1 MPFDP
6 NIRNFR
12 EVPLSEEKKGLVT
25 VEIAE
30 GIATV
35 TLNRLEAHNALSV
48 EMLEQFIDALYA
60 LKFDPETRVIVVTGA
75 GEKAFCAGAD
85 LIQRGQMDMPQ
96 TRQHINLIRTAVNE
110 LEAMPQPTI
119 AAVNGVAFGGG
130 TELTLAADL
139 RVASVNAKFGLTETA
154 LAIIPGAGGTQ
165 RLPRLIGVAK
175 AKELILTARRIGAEE
190 AEQIGLVNC
199 VTAAEDLLAKAYEL
213 AREITKNGPM
223 AVRQAKLAIN
233 KGVEVDL
240 ATGLS
245 IEQNAYEVILPSQD
259 RLEGLKAF
267 KEKRPPV
274 YKGE

>member
-12 EVPLSEEKKGLVT
+12 ETPLPEDRRGLVA
-25 VEIAE
+25 VEIADS
-30 GIATV
+30 IATV
-35 TLNRLEAHNALSV
+35 TLNRPSAANALSV

-60 LKFDPETRVIVVTGA
+60 LKFDPEVRVVVITAA

-85 LIQRGQMDMPQ
+85 LIQRGQMDLPQ

-110 LEAMPQPTI
+110 AAALPQPVI

-130 TELTLAADL
+130 TELALACDIRIA
-139 RVASVNAKFGLTETA
+139 AENAKFGLTETA
-154 LAIIPGAGGTQ
+154 LAIVPGAGGTQ

-175 AKELILTARRIGAEE
+175 AKEMILTARRIDATE
-190 AEQIGLVNC
+190 AERIGLVNY
-199 VTAAEDLLAKAYEL
+199 VVPQEELLNKAYEL
-213 AREITKNGPM
+213 AREITKNGPI
-223 AVRQAKLAIN
+223 AVRQAKLAID
-233 KGVEVDL
+233 KGIEVDL

-245 IEQNAYEVILPSQD
+245 IEQNAYEVLLPSSD
-259 RLEGLKAF
+259 RLEALAAF

-274 YKGE
+274 FKGE

>member
-6 NIRNFR
+6 SIRNFR
-12 EVPLSEEKKGLVT
+12 ETPLSEDRKGLIKT
-25 VEIAE
+25 EITE

-35 TLNRLEAHNALSV
+35 ILNRPDAANALSV

-60 LKFDPETRVIVVTGA
+60 LKFNPEVRVVVVTGS

-96 TRQHINLIRTAVNE
+96 TKQHINLIRTAVNE
-110 LEAMPQPTI
+110 LDAMPQPVI
-119 AAVNGVAFGGG
+119 AAINGVAFGGG
-130 TELTLAADL
+130 TEMTLAADL
-139 RVASVNAKFGLTETA
+139 RIASTNAKMGLTETA

-175 AKELILTARRIGAEE
+175 AKELILTARRIDAVE
-190 AEQIGLVNC
+190 AERIGLVNY
-199 VTAAEDLLAKAYEL
+199 VVEPEQLLEKAYEL
-213 AREITKNGPM
+213 AREITKNGPL
-223 AVRQAKLAIN
+223 AIRQAKLAID
-233 KGVEVDL
+233 KGIEVDL

-267 KEKRPPV
+267 KEKRSPV

>member
-6 NIRNFR
+6 SIRNFR
-12 EVPLSEEKKGLVT
+12 ETPLPEDRKGLIKT
-25 VEIAE
+25 EITE

-35 TLNRLEAHNALSV
+35 TLNRPDAANALSV

-60 LKFDPETRVIVVTGA
+60 LKFDPEVRVIVVTGS

-85 LIQRGQMDMPQ
+85 LIQRGQMDMSQ

-110 LEAMPQPTI
+110 LDAMPQPVI
-119 AAVNGVAFGGG
+119 AAINGVAFGGG
-130 TELTLAADL
+130 TELTLSADIRIAAP
-139 RVASVNAKFGLTETA
+139 NAKLGLTETA

-175 AKELILTARRIGAEE
+175 AKELILTARRIDAGE
-190 AEQIGLVNC
+190 AERIGLVNY
-199 VTAAEDLLAKAYEL
+199 VVESDQLLNKAYEL
-213 AREITKNGPM
+213 AREITKNGPL
-223 AVRQAKLAIN
+223 AIRQAKLAID
-233 KGVEVDL
+233 KGIEVDL
-240 ATGLS
+240 NTGLS
-245 IEQNAYEVILPSQD
+245 IEQNAYEVILPSKD

-267 KEKRPPV
+267 KEKRAPE